1 MAITMNKCHVTMVLA
16 LNLILGLFGNFFT
29 LWLVSSA
36 VRSFTKIY
44 KRNFHISWNFYEK
57 GINYACTEDWI
68 LYSLASVFCCAK
80 FHKKSIRGISTY
92 LGISTK

>member
-44 KRNFHISWNFYEK
+44 KRNFHISWNFYEMTLA
-57 GINYACTEDWI
+57 NDPYT
-68 LYSLASVFCCAK
+68 LYNRQVDLRNFEK
-80 FHKKSIRGISTY
+80 RENK
-92 LGISTK
+92 